1 MSSREP
7 DDIARPEEKPHPPRT
22 AGVFQAFGWAAV
34 QSWAVKAV
42 SLLLF
47 FALARLL
54 GKEEMGRA
62 QSVLLLLMMIAVL
75 AEQGL
80 LQAIIQRRGLSG
92 ESLNA
97 AFLVMLGS
105 AFVLALALLLGA
117 SPTAGLMGTP
127 EVAPLLRW
135 ASPIPLLTVLVGFM
149 GAIYKR
155 QLDTRRVAKAAVIGS
170 LSSAAVA
177 LTVALN
183 GFGAL
188 SLVVQALVMNLAQA
202 LVLWWH
208 APWRPRLRLDLR
220 GFRELLGFST
230 AVFASRC
237 VDYMVG
243 RSVEFVILGRLGV
256 AGLGIYAIASKLYLT
271 LVELLAQTIY
281 DVTLST
287 LSRLSADARK
297 FGEAYLHL
305 MTLASSTTM
314 PLFVLVALLSTD
326 LCVLLFGESWR
337 EAGGALH
344 WLAILGAAEVMQY
357 FNGAAIGARGRP
369 RWILG
374 INLAKLALVTVVL
387 QLAPGVD
394 ADDLVRNYVLAML
407 CVSPASFWLASKAT
421 GVSLWRLVLRLWP
434 GVFACAV
441 ASCLALLIAQCV
453 TVHHVLVHM
462 LLVTLTFTF
471 SFALIVLALARR
483 RLLQALRELKAL
495 RIEKSK

>member
-1 MSSREP
+1 MSRREP
-7 DDIARPEEKPHPPRT
+7 DSHAPTDKKPHAPRM

-80 LQAIIQRRGLSG
+80 LQAIIQRQGLSG

-105 AFVLALALLLGA
+105 ALVLALALLLAA
-117 SPTAGLMGTP
+117 SPLAGLMGTP

-149 GAIYKR
+149 GAVYKR

-170 LSSAAVA
+170 VSSAAVA

-202 LVLWWH
+202 LVLWWQ

-287 LSRLSADARK
+287 LSRLGAERKK

-337 EAGGALH
+337 EAGAALH

-374 INLAKLALVTVVL
+374 INLTKLLLVTL
-387 QLAPGVD
+387 LLHLAPGVD

-407 CVSPASFWLASKAT
+407 CASPLSFWLASRAAS
-421 GVSLWRLVLRLWP
+421 VPFRVLMLRIAP
-434 GVFACAV
+434 GIGACAL
-441 ASCLALLIAQCV
+441 SSLI
-453 TVHHVLVHM
+453 VHFSDHWLPQTNGIFRMVLVSA
-462 LLVTLTFTF
+462 LFVT
-471 SFALIVLALARR
+471 SFVLIVVALDRGK
-483 RLLQALRELKAL
+483 LLRALRELKAL
-495 RIEKSK
+495 KFEK

>member
-1 MSSREP
+1 MSRREP
-7 DDIARPEEKPHPPRT
+7 DSHAPPDKKPHAPRM

-80 LQAIIQRRGLSG
+80 LQAIIQRQGLSG

-105 AFVLALALLLGA
+105 AFVLALALLLAA
-117 SPTAGLMGTP
+117 SPLAGLMGTP

-149 GAIYKR
+149 GAVYKR

-170 LSSAAVA
+170 VSSAAVA

-202 LVLWWH
+202 LVLWWQ

-287 LSRLSADARK
+287 LSRLGAERKK

-337 EAGGALH
+337 EAGAALH

-374 INLAKLALVTVVL
+374 INLTKLLLVTL
-387 QLAPGVD
+387 LLHLAPGVD

-407 CVSPASFWLASKAT
+407 CASPLSFWLASVAAN
-421 GVSLWRLVLRLWP
+421 VSFTSLLGRLVPGVLACMLASGLAVFSDYWIERDGLALRLLVITT
-434 GVFACAV
+434 VFVSTFAATVYFANRRNLSAAV
-441 ASCLALLIAQCV
+441 MQL
-453 TVHHVLVHM
+453 
-462 LLVTLTFTF
+462 
-471 SFALIVLALARR
+471 R
-483 RLLQALRELKAL
+483 ALRFE
-495 RIEKSK
+495 R